1 MEINDIIILDNK
13 AKYCILKD
21 LIIDNGRYFMC
32 SLVDDEGN
40 ISEKN
45 LAFLREIKKKNDNYV
60 EVIREYKQIDR
71 LAKAF
76 MQALKDAE

>member
-1 MEINDIIILDNK
+1 MEINDIIILENK
-13 AKYCILKD
+13 TKYCILKD
-21 LIIDNGRYFMC
+21 LILDNGRYFMC
-32 SLVDDEGN
+32 ALVDDEGN

-45 LAFLREIKKKNDNYV
+45 LAFLREIKKKNENYV

-76 MQALKDAE
+76 MQALKDTD